1 MKTLDDGALEQV
13 AGYFRALAV
22 PLRLKMLNALR
33 EHERTVGELTELFGC
48 SQANVSKHLA
58 VLSQGGLV
66 RKTARGSS
74 VFYRIADPRTY
85 QLCDFACGQI
95 GKRYAEETNLRRMF
109 VKVSNQGNKKR
120 IRPKP

>member
-1 MKTLDDGALEQV
+1 MKTLDDAALEEV

-33 EHERTVGELTELFGC
+33 EHERTGGELTELFGC

-66 RKTARGSS
+66 RKTARGTSM
-74 VFYRIADPRTY
+74 FYRIADPRTY
-85 QLCDFACGQI
+85 ELCDLACGQI

-109 VKVSNQGNKKR
+109 EGVSNQRRNKRKR
-120 IRPKP
+120 QKR